1 MNTEKIRRWCDKDST
16 VIRMHIYVKQRE
28 CMQANTQ
35 IKFETTITDTHTL
48 GPIFLLKTTHK
59 YVACV
64 TMILQQKDADIHTN
78 KTLSMR
84 NTLRLCQ

>member
-16 VIRMHIYVKQRE
+16 VIRMHIYVIKRE

-48 GPIFLLKTTHK
+48 RPIFLLKNAQIHGMYDNDSATI
-59 YVACV
+59 ACGY
-64 TMILQQKDADIHTN
+64 
-78 KTLSMR
+78 S
-84 NTLRLCQ
+84 